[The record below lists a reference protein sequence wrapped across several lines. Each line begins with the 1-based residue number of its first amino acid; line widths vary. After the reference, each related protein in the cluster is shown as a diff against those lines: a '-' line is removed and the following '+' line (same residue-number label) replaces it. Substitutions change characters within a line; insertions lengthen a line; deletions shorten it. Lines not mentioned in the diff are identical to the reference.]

1 MGKADKILEKVMSGN
16 SDANIRFDDVCILL
30 SRLGFTVR
38 KRGSH
43 VIFQKGAA
51 YINLQ
56 DRQGMVKEY
65 QVRQIR
71 ETLQKENP

>member
-56 DRQGMVKEY
+56 TGRAW
-65 QVRQIR
+65 
-71 ETLQKENP
+71 